1 MATIDRRFIKSE
13 EAIKSSLIKLLQR
26 KKLAE
31 ISLNEL
37 VDAADINRSTFYLH
51 YQSIEQAFDSLEDL
65 FVTSWQ
71 RLSFEEAPTLPERFL
86 AAYKGDR
93 KLGTAIFLNAR
104 LELVEKLY
112 GAYQSLSSMYSKRD
126 ELSFFA
132 LFGSCL
138 SVMGRW
144 IEGKCKIREDKVL
157 SVLEKEI

>member
-1 MATIDRRFIKSE
+1 M
-13 EAIKSSLIKLLQR
+13 
-26 KKLAE
+26 
-31 ISLNEL
+31 
-37 VDAADINRSTFYLH
+37 
-51 YQSIEQAFDSLEDL
+51 
-65 FVTSWQ
+65 
-71 RLSFEEAPTLPERFL
+71 

-126 ELSFFA
+126 ELSLFA